1 MKSVMKNLS
10 VLMGGLA
17 LGMFMPKQAKA
28 QSDSVSLNLDKV
40 LEIALSDNPDI
51 QVANKTI
58 EIQKYAKKETISG
71 LFPTASVTAAEV
83 KNLKVGTVVMK
94 MPGQEPMKIQMG
106 RPYNTSLQ
114 GTIALPLIVPQLWK
128 SIELNEEQVK
138 LAVEQARSSK
148 VSTISQVKKAY
159 YSVLLTRDSYNVLQ
173 ASYKVAEESV
183 NNTTKMFEQG
193 LVSEYD
199 KLSADVQLASLKPQ
213 LLQVENG
220 IKLAEMQLKVLM
232 GVDVNE
238 PIKFEGKLSD
248 YESDLFN
255 ELMLLKNDTSLED
268 NSTLKQLDIQRRQ
281 LVLAEKLNKLGYIP
295 TLALQLGGGYT
306 AMPDHFNPFKTQ
318 YFGSSS
324 LTLAF
329 SWNIW
334 DGGAKLM
341 KTHQNKLQ
349 LENLDTQ
356 IENVKRQLELAIN
369 SSLNGIETAAE
380 QVVSTKENVFSAEKA
395 FGISQKRYEVGSGTM
410 LEMNSSETQ
419 LLNARLQYVQSIYDF
434 LTNRASLEE
443 TLGKVVTN
451 K

>member
-10 VLMGGLA
+10 VLMGVLA

-220 IKLAEMQLKVLM
+220 LKLAEMQLKVLM

>member
-1 MKSVMKNLS
+1 MKNLGKKLS
-10 VLMGGLA
+10 IFLGLCA
-17 LGMFMPKQAKA
+17 LGLMMPQHTKA
-28 QSDSVSLNLDKV
+28 QNDTVSLNLDKV

-51 QVANKTI
+51 QVADKTI
-58 EIQKYAKKETISG
+58 EIQKYAKKETITG
-71 LFPTASVTAAEV
+71 LFPTVNLTAAEV
-83 KNLKVGTVVMK
+83 KNLKVAQMVMAMGDQVIK
-94 MPGQEPMKIQMG
+94 VKMG

-114 GTIALPLIVPQLWK
+114 GTVALPLVVPQLWK
-128 SIELNEEQVK
+128 SVELSEEQVK
-138 LAVEQARSSK
+138 LAVEKARASK

-159 YSVLLTRDSYNVLQ
+159 YSVLLTRDSYEVLK
-173 ASYKVAEESV
+173 ASYNVASENV
-183 NNTTKMFEQG
+183 QNTTHMFEQG

-220 IKLAEMQLKVLM
+220 LKLAEMQLKVLM

-248 YESDLFN
+248 YEDELFN
-255 ELMLLKNDTSLED
+255 DLMILKSENSLED

-295 TLALQLGGGYT
+295 TLALQFSAGYT
-306 AMPDHFNPFKTQ
+306 AMPDHFNPFKAS
-318 YFGSSS
+318 YFGSESV
-324 LTLAF
+324 TLAL

-334 DGGAKLM
+334 DGGAKMM
-341 KTHQNKLQ
+341 KTRQNKLQ

-380 QVVSTKENVFSAEKA
+380 QVVSTKENVYSAEKA

-434 LTNRASLEE
+434 LSNRASLEE
-443 TLGKVVTN
+443 TLGKVVTD

>member
-1 MKSVMKNLS
+1 MKIFKNNLTL
-10 VLMGGLA
+10 VFGLFVLA
-17 LGMFMPKQAKA
+17 LMMPKQAKA
-28 QSDSVSLNLDKV
+28 QNDSVSLNLDKI
-40 LEIALSDNPDI
+40 LEIALSDNPDV

-58 EIQKYAKKETISG
+58 EIQKYAKKETITG
-71 LFPTASVTAAEV
+71 LFPTLSMTAAEV
-83 KNLKVGTVVMK
+83 KNLKVATMVMAMGDQVIK
-94 MPGQEPMKIQMG
+94 VKMG

-114 GTIALPLIVPQLWK
+114 GTVALPLVVPQLWK
-128 SIELNEEQVK
+128 SIQLNEEQVK
-138 LAVEQARSSK
+138 LAVEQARASK

-159 YSVLLTRDSYNVLQ
+159 YSVLLTRDSYEVLQ
-173 ASYKVAEESV
+173 ASYNVAKESAD
-183 NNTTKMFEQG
+183 NTNHMYEQG

-199 KLSADVQLASLKPQ
+199 KLQAEVQLANLKPQ

-220 IKLAEMQLKVLM
+220 LKLAEMQLKVLM
-232 GVDVNE
+232 GMDVAE
-238 PIKFEGKLSD
+238 PVKFEGQLKD
-248 YESDLFN
+248 FEADLFN
-255 ELMLLKNDTSLED
+255 DLMILKSDNSLED

-295 TLALQLGGGYT
+295 TLALQFGAGYT
-306 AMPDHFNPFKTQ
+306 AMPDHFNPFKNS
-318 YFGSSS
+318 YFGSES
-324 LTLAF
+324 LTLAMQ
-329 SWNIW
+329 WNIW

-341 KTHQNKLQ
+341 KTRQNKLQ

-380 QVVSTKENVFSAEKA
+380 QVVSTKENVLSAEKA

-434 LTNRASLEE
+434 LTNRAALEE
-443 TLGKVVTN
+443 TLGKVVTD

>member
-1 MKSVMKNLS
+1 
-10 VLMGGLA
+10 MGGLA

>member
-1 MKSVMKNLS
+1 MKVFKNNLTL
-10 VLMGGLA
+10 VFGLFVLA
-17 LGMFMPKQAKA
+17 LMMPKQAKA
-28 QSDSVSLNLDKV
+28 QNDSVSLNLDKI
-40 LEIALSDNPDI
+40 LEIALSDNPDV

-58 EIQKYAKKETISG
+58 EIQKYAKKETITG
-71 LFPTASVTAAEV
+71 LFPTLSMTAAEV
-83 KNLKVGTVVMK
+83 KNLKVATMVMAMGDQVIK
-94 MPGQEPMKIQMG
+94 VKMG

-114 GTIALPLIVPQLWK
+114 GTVALPLVVPQLWK
-128 SIELNEEQVK
+128 SIQLNEEQVK
-138 LAVEQARSSK
+138 LAVEQARASK

-159 YSVLLTRDSYNVLQ
+159 YSVLLTRDSYEVLQ
-173 ASYKVAEESV
+173 ASYNVAKESAD
-183 NNTTKMFEQG
+183 NTNHMYEQG

-199 KLSADVQLASLKPQ
+199 KLQAEVQLANLKPQ

-220 IKLAEMQLKVLM
+220 LKLAEMQLKVLM
-232 GVDVNE
+232 GMDVAE
-238 PIKFEGKLSD
+238 PVKFEGQLKD
-248 YESDLFN
+248 FEADLFN
-255 ELMLLKNDTSLED
+255 DLMILKSDNSLED

-295 TLALQLGGGYT
+295 TLALQFGAGYT
-306 AMPDHFNPFKTQ
+306 AMPDHFNPFKNS
-318 YFGSSS
+318 YFGSES
-324 LTLAF
+324 LTLAMQ
-329 SWNIW
+329 WNIW

-341 KTHQNKLQ
+341 KTRQNKLQ

-380 QVVSTKENVFSAEKA
+380 QVVSTKENVLSAEKA

-434 LTNRASLEE
+434 LTNRAALEE
-443 TLGKVVTN
+443 TLGKVVTD

>member
-10 VLMGGLA
+10 VLMGVLA

-58 EIQKYAKKETISG
+58 QIQKYAKKETITG

-114 GTIALPLIVPQLWK
+114 GTIALPLVVPQLWK

-220 IKLAEMQLKVLM
+220 LKLAEMQLKVLM

-434 LTNRASLEE
+434 LSNRASLEE

>member
-1 MKSVMKNLS
+1 MKIFKNNLTL
-10 VLMGGLA
+10 VFGLFVLA
-17 LGMFMPKQAKA
+17 LMMPKQAKA
-28 QSDSVSLNLDKV
+28 QNDSVSLNLDKI
-40 LEIALSDNPDI
+40 LEIALSDNPDV

-58 EIQKYAKKETISG
+58 EIQKYAKKETITG
-71 LFPTASVTAAEV
+71 LFPTLSMTAAEV
-83 KNLKVGTVVMK
+83 KNLKVATMVMAMGDQVIK
-94 MPGQEPMKIQMG
+94 VKMG

-114 GTIALPLIVPQLWK
+114 GTVALPLVVPQLWK
-128 SIELNEEQVK
+128 SIQLSEEQVK
-138 LAVEQARSSK
+138 LAVEQARASK

-159 YSVLLTRDSYNVLQ
+159 YSVLLTRDSYEVLQ
-173 ASYKVAEESV
+173 ASYNVAKESAD
-183 NNTTKMFEQG
+183 NTNHMYEQG

-199 KLSADVQLASLKPQ
+199 KLQAEVQLANLKPQ

-220 IKLAEMQLKVLM
+220 LKLAEMQLKVLM
-232 GVDVNE
+232 GMDVAE
-238 PIKFEGKLSD
+238 PVKFEGQLKD
-248 YESDLFN
+248 FEADLFN
-255 ELMLLKNDTSLED
+255 DLMILKSDNSLED

-295 TLALQLGGGYT
+295 TLALQFGAGYT
-306 AMPDHFNPFKTQ
+306 AMPDHFNPFKNS
-318 YFGSSS
+318 YFGSES
-324 LTLAF
+324 LTLAMQ
-329 SWNIW
+329 WNIW

-341 KTHQNKLQ
+341 KTRQNKLQ

-380 QVVSTKENVFSAEKA
+380 QVVSTKENVLSAEKA

-443 TLGKVVTN
+443 TLGKVVTD

>member
-1 MKSVMKNLS
+1 MKSFRRNLTI
-10 VLMGGLA
+10 LFGMCA
-17 LGMFMPKQAKA
+17 LGFMPQHAKA

-58 EIQKYAKKETISG
+58 EIKKYAKKETITG

-83 KNLKVGTVVMK
+83 KNLKVATMVMAMGDQVIK
-94 MPGQEPMKIQMG
+94 VKMG
-106 RPYNTSLQ
+106 RPYNTSL
-114 GTIALPLIVPQLWK
+114 TSSIALPLVVPQLWK
-128 SIELNEEQVK
+128 SVELSEEQVK

-159 YSVLLTRDSYNVLQ
+159 YSVLLTRDSYDVLK
-173 ASYKVAEESV
+173 ASYNVAEENV

-213 LLQVENG
+213 LLQVANG
-220 IKLAEMQLKVLM
+220 LKLAEMQLKVLM

-248 YESDLFN
+248 YEADLFN
-255 ELMLLKNDTSLED
+255 ELMLLKEDTSLED
-268 NSTLKQLDIQRRQ
+268 NSTLKQLDMQRRQ

-295 TLALQLGGGYT
+295 TLALQFSAGYT
-306 AMPDHFNPFKTQ
+306 AMPDHFNPFKNS
-318 YFGSSS
+318 YFGSESV
-324 LTLAF
+324 TLAF

-341 KTHQNKLQ
+341 KTRQNKLQ
-349 LENLDTQ
+349 LETLDIQ
-356 IENVKRQLELAIN
+356 RENVKRQLELAIN

-380 QVVSTKENVFSAEKA
+380 QVVSTKESVYSAEKA

-419 LLNARLQYVQSIYDF
+419 LLNAQLQYVQSIYDF
-434 LTNRASLEE
+434 LSNRASLEE
-443 TLGKVVTN
+443 TLGKVVLG

>member
-10 VLMGGLA
+10 VLMGVLA

>member
-10 VLMGGLA
+10 VLMGALA
-17 LGMFMPKQAKA
+17 LGMLMPKQAKA

-58 EIQKYAKKETISG
+58 EIQKYAKKETITG

-83 KNLKVGTVVMK
+83 KNLKVATMVMAMGDQVIK
-94 MPGQEPMKIQMG
+94 VKMG

-114 GTIALPLIVPQLWK
+114 GTVALPLVVPQLWK

-138 LAVEQARSSK
+138 LAVEQARASK

-159 YSVLLTRDSYNVLQ
+159 YSVLLTRDSYEVLQ
-173 ASYKVAEESV
+173 ASYNVAKESAD
-183 NNTTKMFEQG
+183 NTNHMYEQG

-199 KLSADVQLASLKPQ
+199 KLQAEVQLANLKPQ

-220 IKLAEMQLKVLM
+220 LKLAEMQLKVLM
-232 GVDVNE
+232 GMDVAE
-238 PIKFEGKLSD
+238 PVKFEGQLKD
-248 YESDLFN
+248 FEADLFN
-255 ELMLLKNDTSLED
+255 DLMILKSENSLED

-295 TLALQLGGGYT
+295 TLALQFGAGYT
-306 AMPDHFNPFKTQ
+306 AMPDHFNPFKNS
-318 YFGSSS
+318 YFGSES
-324 LTLAF
+324 LTLAMQ
-329 SWNIW
+329 WNIW

-341 KTHQNKLQ
+341 KTRQNKLQ

-380 QVVSTKENVFSAEKA
+380 QVVSTKENVLSAEKA

-443 TLGKVVTN
+443 TLGKVVTD

>member
-10 VLMGGLA
+10 VLMGVLA
-17 LGMFMPKQAKA
+17 LGVFMPKQAKA

-220 IKLAEMQLKVLM
+220 LKLAEMQLKVLM

>member
-58 EIQKYAKKETISG
+58 EIQKYAKKETITG

-220 IKLAEMQLKVLM
+220 LKLAEMQLKVLM

-434 LTNRASLEE
+434 LSNRASLEE

>member
-10 VLMGGLA
+10 VLMGVLA

-220 IKLAEMQLKVLM
+220 LKLAEMQLKVLM

-238 PIKFEGKLSD
+238 PIKFEGRLSD

-255 ELMLLKNDTSLED
+255 ELMLLKSDTSLED

-329 SWNIW
+329 SWNVW

-341 KTHQNKLQ
+341 KTRQNKLQ

>member
-10 VLMGGLA
+10 VLMGVLA
-17 LGMFMPKQAKA
+17 LGVFMPKQAKA

-220 IKLAEMQLKVLM
+220 LKLAEMQLKVLM

-238 PIKFEGKLSD
+238 PIKFEGRLSD

-255 ELMLLKNDTSLED
+255 ELMLLKSDTSLED

-329 SWNIW
+329 SWNVW

-341 KTHQNKLQ
+341 KTRQNKLQ

-434 LTNRASLEE
+434 LSNRASLEE

>member
-1 MKSVMKNLS
+1 MKIFKNNLTLVFGLFVS
-10 VLMGGLA
+10 ALM
-17 LGMFMPKQAKA
+17 MPKQAVA
-28 QSDSVSLNLDKV
+28 QNDSVSLNLDKI
-40 LEIALSDNPDI
+40 LEIALSDNPDV

-58 EIQKYAKKETISG
+58 EIQKYAKKETITG
-71 LFPTASVTAAEV
+71 LFPTLSMTAAEV
-83 KNLKVGTVVMK
+83 KNLKVATMVMAMGDQVIK
-94 MPGQEPMKIQMG
+94 VKMG

-114 GTIALPLIVPQLWK
+114 GTVALPLVVPQLWK
-128 SIELNEEQVK
+128 SIQLNEEQVK
-138 LAVEQARSSK
+138 LAVEQARASK

-159 YSVLLTRDSYNVLQ
+159 YSVLLTRDSYEVLQ
-173 ASYKVAEESV
+173 ASYNVAKESAD
-183 NNTTKMFEQG
+183 NTNHMYEQG

-199 KLSADVQLASLKPQ
+199 KLQAEVQLANLKPQ

-220 IKLAEMQLKVLM
+220 LKLAEMQLKVLM
-232 GVDVNE
+232 GMDVAE
-238 PIKFEGKLSD
+238 PVKFEGQLKD
-248 YESDLFN
+248 FEADLFN
-255 ELMLLKNDTSLED
+255 DLMILKSDNSLED

-295 TLALQLGGGYT
+295 TLALQFGAGYT
-306 AMPDHFNPFKTQ
+306 AMPDHFNPFKNS
-318 YFGSSS
+318 YFGSES
-324 LTLAF
+324 LTLAMQ
-329 SWNIW
+329 WNIW

-341 KTHQNKLQ
+341 KTRQNKLQ

-380 QVVSTKENVFSAEKA
+380 QVVSTKENVLSAEKA

-434 LTNRASLEE
+434 LTNRAALEE
-443 TLGKVVTN
+443 TLGKVVTD

>member
-1 MKSVMKNLS
+1 MKFFSNKLS
-10 VLMGGLA
+10 VLLGLCAMGL
-17 LGMFMPKQAKA
+17 MIPKHAMA
-28 QSDSVSLNLDKV
+28 QSDSVSMNLDKI
-40 LEIALSDNPDI
+40 LEVALSDNPDI

-58 EIQKYAKKETISG
+58 EIQKYAKKETITG

-83 KNLKVGTVVMK
+83 KNLKVAQMVMAMGDQVIK
-94 MPGQEPMKIQMG
+94 VKMG

-114 GTIALPLIVPQLWK
+114 GTVALPLIVPQLWK
-128 SIELNEEQVK
+128 SIELSEEQVQ
-138 LAVEQARSSK
+138 LAVEQARASK

-173 ASYKVAEESV
+173 ASYNVAEE
-183 NNTTKMFEQG
+183 NAKNTKTMFEQG

-213 LLQVENG
+213 LLQVANG
-220 IKLAEMQLKVLM
+220 LKLAEMQLKVLM

-248 YESDLFN
+248 FESDLFN
-255 ELMLLKNDTSLED
+255 ELMILKSDTSLED

-295 TLALQLGGGYT
+295 TLALQFGAGYT
-306 AMPDHFNPFKTQ
+306 AMPDHFNPFKAS
-318 YFGSSS
+318 YFGSESV
-324 LTLAF
+324 TLAL

-334 DGGAKLM
+334 DGGAKMM
-341 KTHQNKLQ
+341 KTRQNKLQ

-434 LTNRASLEE
+434 LSNRASLEE
-443 TLGKVVTN
+443 TLGKVATG

>member
-1 MKSVMKNLS
+1 MKIFKNNLTL
-10 VLMGGLA
+10 VFGLFVLA
-17 LGMFMPKQAKA
+17 LMMPKQAKA
-28 QSDSVSLNLDKV
+28 QNDSVSLNLDKI
-40 LEIALSDNPDI
+40 LEIALSDNPDV

-58 EIQKYAKKETISG
+58 EIQKYAKKETITG
-71 LFPTASVTAAEV
+71 LFPTLSMTAAEV
-83 KNLKVGTVVMK
+83 KNLKVATMVMAMGDQVIK
-94 MPGQEPMKIQMG
+94 VKMG

-114 GTIALPLIVPQLWK
+114 GTVALPLVVPQLWK
-128 SIELNEEQVK
+128 SIQLNEEQVK
-138 LAVEQARSSK
+138 LAVEQARASK

-159 YSVLLTRDSYNVLQ
+159 YSVLLTRDSYEVLQ
-173 ASYKVAEESV
+173 ASYNVAKESAD
-183 NNTTKMFEQG
+183 NTNHMYEQG

-199 KLSADVQLASLKPQ
+199 KLQAEVQLANLKPQ

-220 IKLAEMQLKVLM
+220 LKLAEMQLKVLM
-232 GVDVNE
+232 GMDVAE
-238 PIKFEGKLSD
+238 PVKFEGQLKD
-248 YESDLFN
+248 FEADLFN
-255 ELMLLKNDTSLED
+255 DLMILKSDNSLED

-295 TLALQLGGGYT
+295 TLALQFGAGYT
-306 AMPDHFNPFKTQ
+306 AMPDHFNPFKNS
-318 YFGSSS
+318 YFGSES
-324 LTLAF
+324 LTLAMQ
-329 SWNIW
+329 WNIW

-341 KTHQNKLQ
+341 KTRQNKLQ

-380 QVVSTKENVFSAEKA
+380 QVVSTKENVLSAEKA

-443 TLGKVVTN
+443 TLGKVVTD

>member
-1 MKSVMKNLS
+1 MKLIKKQLS
-10 VLMGGLA
+10 IFFGLCVLGL
-17 LGMFMPKQAKA
+17 MMPQHAKA
-28 QSDSVSLNLDKV
+28 QNDSLSLNLDKV
-40 LEIALSDNPDI
+40 LEIALSDNPDV

-58 EIQKYAKKETISG
+58 QIQKYAKKETITG

-94 MPGQEPMKIQMG
+94 MPGQAPMKIQMG

-159 YSVLLTRDSYNVLQ
+159 YSVLLTRDSYDVLL
-173 ASYKVAEESV
+173 ASYKVAEQNA
-183 NNTTKMFEQG
+183 NNTKTMFEQG
-193 LVSEYD
+193 MVSEYD
-199 KLSADVQLASLKPQ
+199 KLTADVQLASLKPQ
-213 LLQVENG
+213 LLQVQNG
-220 IKLAEMQLKVLM
+220 LKLAEMQLKVLM

-255 ELMLLKNDTSLED
+255 ELMILKSETSLDE

-295 TLALQLGGGYT
+295 TLALQLGGGYS

-324 LTLAF
+324 LTFAF

-341 KTHQNKLQ
+341 KTRQNKLQ

-356 IENVKRQLELAIN
+356 IDNVKRQLELAIS

-380 QVVSTKENVFSAEKA
+380 QVVSTKENVHSAEKA
-395 FGISQKRYEVGSGTM
+395 LGISQKRYEVGSGTM
-410 LEMNSSETQ
+410 IEMNSSETQ

-434 LTNRASLEE
+434 LSNRASLEE
-443 TLGKVVTN
+443 TLGKVVTS